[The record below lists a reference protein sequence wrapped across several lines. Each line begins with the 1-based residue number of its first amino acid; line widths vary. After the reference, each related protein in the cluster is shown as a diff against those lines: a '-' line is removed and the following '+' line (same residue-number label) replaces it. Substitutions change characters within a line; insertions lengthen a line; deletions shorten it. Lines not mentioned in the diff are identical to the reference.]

1 MLGGLRIMP
10 VPLVPGRCRPM
21 RDIIT
26 IGGRHRVSFIGVAAV
41 AGLIATLTVASFSDA
56 ANQEGI
62 PPDEA
67 DAIKSILDTIE
78 RAVKEED
85 AAGIWPAR
93 RDAHAKAHGCVKADF
108 SVKANIPVELRRGV
122 FAATRSFSAWIRF
135 SNGDGK
141 LQDDHTRDGRG

>member
-1 MLGGLRIMP
+1 
-10 VPLVPGRCRPM
+10 M
-21 RDIIT
+21 RDFMT
-26 IGGRHRVSFIGVAAV
+26 IAGGHCVSFIGVAAV
-41 AGLIATLTVASFSDA
+41 AGLMATLTVASFSDA

-85 AAGIWPAR
+85 AAGIRPAR

-122 FAATRSFSAWIRF
+122 FAATRSFTA
-135 SNGDGK
+135 
-141 LQDDHTRDGRG
+141 